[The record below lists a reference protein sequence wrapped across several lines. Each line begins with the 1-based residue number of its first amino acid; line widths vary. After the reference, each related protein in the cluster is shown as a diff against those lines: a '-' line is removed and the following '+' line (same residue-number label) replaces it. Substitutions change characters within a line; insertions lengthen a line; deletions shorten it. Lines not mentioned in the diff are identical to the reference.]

1 MYTRV
6 GSKVK
11 MNLSDKSVV
20 SIGEI
25 IEIKAFDKYKY
36 VIQFK
41 NGYVGQFL
49 ETEFE
54 VVEF

>member
-11 MNLSDKSVV
+11 MILANDKDNI
-20 SIGEI
+20 IGEI

-36 VIQFK
+36 VIKFK
-41 NGYVGQFL
+41 CGYVGRYS